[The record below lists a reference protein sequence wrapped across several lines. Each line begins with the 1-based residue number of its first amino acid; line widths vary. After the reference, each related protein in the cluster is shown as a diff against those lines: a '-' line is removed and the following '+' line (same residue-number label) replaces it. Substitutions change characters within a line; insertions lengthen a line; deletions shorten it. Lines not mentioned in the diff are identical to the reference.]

1 MSIEKLLRAK
11 DSLEALQD
19 AQEMIARAKA
29 EKAKPI
35 PLVATLTGREIHDSE
50 GVDITDGQID
60 EKVRR
65 DAVKSYFDKVLRVVE
80 KVEHPFLGTIYIT
93 GKTWKKNKLGI
104 PSHTDKILGF
114 AAILDILQHGK
125 CALIETVREGQKDE
139 GVTHFAYLLANVKI
153 AERTIEFGL
162 SVAINKDLDRI
173 TYNLVDGPKYDG
185 SRDPEKYK
193 GVEPVAGYDSA
204 TMDQYDSADGGT
216 VLNLTVVRVVGS
228 DSSMIE
234 GRNNKVKTAKGT
246 RLDTTLAVIE
256 ADDLIASHDSLG
268 NANPD
273 YPQELQ
279 PRDRSRQSSQQQI
292 HNIAKELDPDSLGRS
307 NRADSGAPIIGPDRV
322 VESGNGRTIAIKL
335 AYQQGKAEDY
345 RDWIVENADYFGFSA
360 EQVQGMK
367 QPVLVRVRKT
377 DVDRAQFALEANQDD
392 KLSYSATER
401 AKSDA
406 KRITGPLLELFNPD
420 ETGNLIA
427 SSNMKFIQGFL
438 ASLGEH
444 EAAQYMT
451 TDGKPTQALV
461 MRIKSAI
468 FSKAYND
475 DRLLEMV
482 ADQTKPE
489 LQNVLNALSISAP
502 KFIEAQAIGNDIK
515 GRIED
520 LSSGIVDSIEKSLD
534 QRIVN
539 AILDATNVIEKAK
552 FNNQAVTEYVD
563 QLGLFGDLPEGVP
576 ELSIFISENARSAKK
591 LSIAF
596 KALAEFA
603 EKNAVDS
610 QNLGLFG
617 EPEPV
622 SIKDAVAY
630 ANQVL
635 SEQYGDKSQINMFDS
650 SASAEILES
659 FGAIFENSRL
669 KNDIAAA
676 VDQTATNPDNSLPEP
691 TDQDKQNDNYLKGK
705 FSLDGLD
712 IAIENPAGSI
722 RSGTDENGDTWENE
736 MQHHYGYIEG
746 TQGADGDELDV
757 FIHRDMTD
765 FNGKI
770 FVIDQLNPV
779 SQAFDEHKLVVG
791 VDDAE
796 EAKAVY
802 LANYEPDWKGLGQVT
817 EITIDQLRNKLGE
830 KWHESIDLYDDATN
844 FDIFN
849 LDKNPVSQLNGMIA
863 KQQPLD
869 TLKLALECLLYR
881 GTTPAFP
888 SINPLVLYTTKKGKI
903 LEGIVIPFDIVK
915 YKKDAAELDPY
926 TFQYERAGWFIRMKH
941 LANIDDSLLTPE
953 QILLKQGKY
962 DATDSLNNPSIPGQ
976 TGTGSNNTANLN
988 DEQPGS
994 SDLAGQPGGA
1004 NGASGHNGNGTTGV
1018 SESHAAGR
1026 GNGSNQQST
1035 TGRKRGIAST
1045 DFAAANGQRSNLP
1058 NEQGSSNGQK
1068 RDRSIVQSAQTARTE
1083 LTGKALLQQQAE
1095 GTPTEWGDAENIRK
1109 ALPYLL
1115 DEQHDDVFKAEDHL
1129 LNKNQNGILFT
1140 NGTGTGK
1147 TFTGLGIAKRFANAG
1162 MGKILIVSM
1171 NDKIVRDFVRSAKA
1185 LQLDVHQL
1193 KGIDDNGGASN
1204 IVATTYANLGQ
1215 NSTLADKDWDFILV
1229 DESHNLMQSEDA
1241 NVTAAL
1247 KKLRALSGHHSGFYE
1262 WFDDRHRGERP
1273 ERVTFEK
1280 PELDQDGNPIKN
1292 ADGTDKTTTVETNE
1306 YVAGPALDK
1315 WLAKQADER
1324 DKWLTRWNEQPK
1336 GRTKVVFLSATPW
1349 SYIKTIEWAE
1359 GYLFHYS
1366 EPRVVGT
1373 SEENHALKYNSG
1385 NDRQKFFMQ
1394 NFGYTM
1400 RYNKLT
1406 RPDGKVNSGVNE
1418 REFANKL
1425 KKDGAM
1431 SGRELVVP
1439 FDYDRRFILIKSA
1452 VGQEIDRGIEILW
1465 STKLAD
1471 GVNYKYGNLLRAVL
1485 AKFNYLSRER
1495 LLEAIKADAVVDQVK
1510 KSIALGRKVVVFH
1523 DYNEGGGFSP
1533 FNFEGKSFGDKQDGQ
1548 AIVSQYEQ
1556 FKQEYP
1562 ELVNLDL
1569 SFSSPITTIRRAF
1582 PNALLFNGRVSKGE
1596 RAKNA
1601 DLFNT
1606 DDNGYNV
1613 IMVQSDAGATGISF
1627 HDTTGKHQRVIFNL
1641 GLPKKPAKLRQTEGR
1656 IYRVGQA
1663 SNAIHRYLTTGTKW
1677 ETSAFAQTIAQ
1688 RAETVDNLA
1697 KGDDAV
1703 VSIRDA
1709 IINAY
1714 ENAEYF
1720 EPSLSD
1726 GIGGKAYDE
1735 ENARIARLSPFDK
1748 AMTFYHNKGKNRHK
1762 RADKIGQDWYATPE
1776 PLGLKMVQ
1784 WAGVHKGDDV
1794 LEPSAGD
1801 GAIGRWIPED
1811 ANGTMIEPSQEL
1823 ASRAQLA
1830 NTTANIENGTFENHN
1845 TMIKYD
1851 AIVMNPPFGHAGS
1864 LALEH
1869 VIKAAKHLREGGR
1882 IVALV
1887 PRASNFDKGLEAW
1900 QESSE
1905 GKEFYVTASINL
1917 PPSTFEN
1924 ANTSVNTRI
1933 VILERHAD
1941 PADAPYMRNI
1951 DFSSTASNID
1961 LFEQIRDLDF
1971 APRKLR
1977 NDEAL
1982 MEYGLVISPYRNTHI
1997 LTGEGVTN
2005 PEIRQALTANWF
2017 VYEVA
2022 KDPNTLECNARNMK
2036 KLLASLKDVPK
2047 LFPHTQNGY
2056 DSWQHDGI
2064 YDRILIDHV
2073 KVDLQRYVRREK
2085 QPSMRGPIV
2094 VQEIGQHFILLSGYE
2109 RFRLAKERHEQLVP
2123 AIVLSNQY
2131 MIDKNSLAKAYRMTA
2146 IPLDPE
2152 LFAHNLLAVLDDE
2165 AVKLLA

>member
-1 MSIEKLLRAK
+1 MSSLDELIRATEAPELLVAAQG
-11 DSLEALQD
+11 AL
-19 AQEMIARAKA
+19 AEARA
-29 EKAKPI
+29 EKSRPI
-35 PLVATLTGREIHDSE
+35 PIVATLSGKEIYELSGLDPDSPDLDEKALSEAVKKYFKSNIQGKSVLHGFVGEIH
-50 GVDITDGQID
+50 
-60 EKVRR
+60 
-65 DAVKSYFDKVLRVVE
+65 
-80 KVEHPFLGTIYIT
+80 IT
-93 GKTWKKNKLGI
+93 GASWQ
-104 PSHTDKILGF
+104 KIKFGLPRNRER
-114 AAILDILQHGK
+114 I
-125 CALIETVREGQKDE
+125 ALIPAIMAALEHGVCVHVENIREEQRKQY
-139 GVTHFAYLLANVKI
+139 THVAYLHAKVQVGEKI
-153 AERTIEFGL
+153 VETGL
-162 SVAINKDLDRI
+162 SIAIDVNLKRI
-173 TYNLVDGPKYDG
+173 FYNISNNHHALAAARDEHKYRG
-185 SRDPEKYK
+185 VK
-193 GVEPVAGYDSA
+193 GIAGYDSA
-204 TMDQYDSADGGT
+204 TIDQFDSADDEG
-216 VLNLTVVRVVGS
+216 LNLDILGVSGV
-228 DSSMIE
+228 SSMIE

-246 RLDTTLAVIE
+246 RLDTNLAVIE

-377 DVDRAQFALEANQDD
+377 DVDRAQFAVEANQDD

-427 SSNMKFIQGFL
+427 ASNMKFIQGFL

-482 ADQTKPE
+482 ADQTKPD

-502 KFIEAQAIGNDIK
+502 KFIEAQAMSSSMK
-515 GRIED
+515 GHIED

-576 ELSIFISENARSAKK
+576 ELSIFIAENARSAKK

-596 KALAEFA
+596 KAMAEFA
-603 EKNAVDS
+603 EKHAADS
-610 QNLGLFG
+610 QNFGLFG

-650 SASAEILES
+650 AGEC
-659 FGAIFENSRL
+659 RL

-676 VDQTATNPDNSLPEP
+676 VDQTATNPDNGLPEP

-796 EAKAVY
+796 QAKAVY
-802 LANYEPDWKGLGQVT
+802 LANYEPDWKGLGKIT
-817 EITIDQLRNKLGE
+817 ELSMDQLKDKLGQTWSE
-830 KWHESIDLYDDATN
+830 NVNLYDDATN
-844 FDIFN
+844 FDMLN
-849 LDKNPVSQLNGMIA
+849 LEKNPINQLNGMIA

-869 TLKLALECLLYR
+869 TLKLALDCLLYR
-881 GTTPAFP
+881 GTAPAFA
-888 SINPLVLYTTKKGKI
+888 SINPRVLYTTKKGKV
-903 LEGIVIPFDIVK
+903 LEGIVIPFDTVK

-926 TFQYERAGWFIRMKH
+926 TFQYEREGWFIRAKH

-976 TGTGSNNTANLN
+976 AGTGSNNATSLN
-988 DEQPGS
+988 DGQPGS
-994 SDLAGQPGGA
+994 SDLAGQSGGA

-1035 TGRKRGIAST
+1035 TGRRRGIAST
-1045 DFAAANGQRSNLP
+1045 DFAAANGQRSNLS
-1058 NEQGSSNGQK
+1058 NEQGSSNGRK
-1068 RDRSIVQSAQTARTE
+1068 RDQSIVQSAKNTRTE
-1083 LTGKALLQQQAE
+1083 LSEKELLQQQAE

-1115 DEQHDDVFKAEDHL
+1115 DEQHDDVTKIEERL
-1129 LNKNQNGILFT
+1129 INQNQNGILIT

-1147 TFTGLGIAKRFANAG
+1147 TFTGLGTVKRFVNAG
-1162 MGKILIVSM
+1162 MNKILIVSM

-1193 KGIDDNGGASN
+1193 KGIDDNGGTSN

-1215 NSTLADKDWDFILV
+1215 NPTLADKDWDLILV
-1229 DESHNLMQSEDA
+1229 DEAHNLMQSEDG

-1262 WFDDRHRGERP
+1262 WFDDHYRNERP
-1273 ERVTFEK
+1273 ERVTVEK

-1292 ADGTDKTTTVETNE
+1292 ADGTDKTTTVETRE
-1306 YVAGPALDK
+1306 YVAGPARDK
-1315 WLAKQADER
+1315 WFAKQADER

-1336 GRTKVVFLSATPW
+1336 GRTKVVFLTATPW

-1359 GYLFHYS
+1359 GYLFHFS

-1385 NDRQKFFMQ
+1385 SDRQKFFMQ

-1425 KKDGAM
+1425 KKEGAM
-1431 SGRELVVP
+1431 TGRELVVP

-1533 FNFEGKSFGDKQDGQ
+1533 FNFEGSTFSGENDGQ
-1548 AIVSQYEQ
+1548 ATLSQYEA
-1556 FKQEYP
+1556 FKAEYP

-1582 PNALLFNGRVSKGE
+1582 PNVLLFNGRVSKGE

-1677 ETSAFAQTIAQ
+1677 ETAAFAQTIAQ

-1748 AMTFYHNKGKNRHK
+1748 AMTFYHNKGKNRDK

-1864 LALEH
+1864 QALAH
-1869 VIKAAKHLREGGR
+1869 VLKAAKHLREGGR

-1951 DFSSTASNID
+1951 DFASTASNMD

-2036 KLLASLKDVPK
+2036 KLLASLKEVPK

-2064 YDRILIDHV
+2064 YDRIMIDHV

-2085 QPSMRGPIV
+2085 NPSMRGPIV
-2094 VQEIGQHFILLSGYE
+2094 VQEIGHKYVLLSGYE
-2109 RFRLAKERHEQLVP
+2109 RFRLAKEKHEQLVP

-2131 MIDKNSLAKAYRMTA
+2131 MIDKTTLAKAYRMTA
-2146 IPLDPE
+2146 NPLDPE
-2152 LFAHNLLAVLDDE
+2152 LFASNLLAVLDDE